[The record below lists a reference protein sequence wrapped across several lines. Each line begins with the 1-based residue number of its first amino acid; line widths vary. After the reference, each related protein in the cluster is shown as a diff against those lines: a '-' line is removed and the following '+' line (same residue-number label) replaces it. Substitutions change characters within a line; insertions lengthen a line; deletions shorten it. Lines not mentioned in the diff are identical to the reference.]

1 MADRKMTRQ
10 EAKKAEAEKFTAY
23 VKSVLAEAHA
33 AATAAAAE
41 FIKSAKRTP
50 DGQVADLC
58 GNGTV
63 FVFKPSYRLRETL
76 KALGEVTRDYDG
88 AWHIS
93 NFSSR
98 VGSQSVT
105 AHEKACAA
113 SCEVL
118 KRAFPGEG
126 EFFARA
132 RIN

>member
-1 MADRKMTRQ
+1 MDERKMTRR
-10 EAKKAEAEKFTAY
+10 EAKKAEAEKYTCY

-41 FIKSAKRTP
+41 FVKSAERTP
-50 DGQVADLC
+50 DGHVADLC

-76 KALGEVTRDYDG
+76 KALGEVARDYNG

-93 NFSSR
+93 NFCSQI
-98 VGSQSVT
+98 GSQSAT

-113 SCEVL
+113 ACEVL
-118 KRAFPGEG
+118 KGAFPGEG
-126 EFFARA
+126 EFYARS
-132 RIN
+132 RID